1 MVIENI
7 FVVFYIYN
15 ICIVLKFFWFLI
27 MVYIVFFFIGNVL
40 MLLLL
45 FVFGYLFFDRI
56 EMVVLLVK

>member
-27 MVYIVFFFIGNVL
+27 MVYIVFFFICNVL

-56 EMVVLLVK
+56 EMVVLLIK